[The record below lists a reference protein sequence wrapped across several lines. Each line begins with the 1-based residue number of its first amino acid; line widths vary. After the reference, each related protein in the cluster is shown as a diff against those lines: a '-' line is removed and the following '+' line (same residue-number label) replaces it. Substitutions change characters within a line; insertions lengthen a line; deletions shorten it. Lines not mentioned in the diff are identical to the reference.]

1 MLLNKNI
8 IIISLV
14 GSKGLEPSSTATKES
29 HDFPINRQKKQD
41 LYPHGLPIYSL
52 SQRTNQILNLN
63 SEGVWSRTTNKNLL
77 ILNPQNLT
85 IFTNRQENLTL
96 FSLP

>member
-41 LYPHGLPIYSL
+41 LSPHGLPIYSL
-52 SQRTNQILNLN
+52 SQRTNQM
-63 SEGVWSRTTNKNLL
+63 
-77 ILNPQNLT
+77 
-85 IFTNRQENLTL
+85 
-96 FSLP
+96 

>member
-41 LYPHGLPIYSL
+41 LSPHGLPIYSL
-52 SQRTNQILNLN
+52 SQRTNQIWNLN
-63 SEGVWSRTTNKNLL
+63 SEGVWSRTTNKNL
-77 ILNPQNLT
+77 
-85 IFTNRQENLTL
+85 
-96 FSLP
+96 